1 LRRKRLKLIE
11 VMIEQ
16 SGQKSLSLNQD
27 PGQNEASWAEKGAS
41 RVKSS

>member
-1 LRRKRLKLIE
+1 
-11 VMIEQ
+11 MSEQ
-16 SGQKSLSLNQD
+16 RGQKSRSFYQD